1 MSTTSHVT
9 INSDIEDDTVTD
21 KICEYPPHV
30 EGRVSIHIAD
40 LKSLEENEYL
50 NDQIISKCFRF
61 IVIFCKV
68 QLQLADQEKQNKF
81 TQSKF
86 DIFFLHKLFSDFTK
100 EIAGKMKKFTQV

>member
-61 IVIFCKV
+61 IVIF
-68 QLQLADQEKQNKF
+68 LQSSAPVGRPGKTKQVY
-81 TQSKF
+81 T
-86 DIFFLHKLFSDFTK
+86 I
-100 EIAGKMKKFTQV
+100 

>member
-86 DIFFLHKLFSDFTK
+86 DIFFLHKPFSSYYK
-100 EIAGKMKKFTQV
+100 GKWGQN